1 MTFDITSFTMPHMLL
16 ELLGSTPSARL
27 TRGDPGE
34 VREFLAVAVI
44 DSVPMSEKAYNQILG
59 KDPEGARLGYDPFAT
74 WLSDRSA
81 RYRVYCSIEGT
92 SDGSKFAQL
101 QQNVHSFI
109 PRCAD
114 EKSLQALSTL
124 YAHCFT
130 KKHFTGNQDTYVAQG
145 DVLRISC
152 MFDSKGKIMLTKC
165 DIEDIVKKSSSVD
178 RTLCSIASSIKDLFE

>member
-1 MTFDITSFTMPHMLL
+1 MTFDATSFTMPHMLL

-44 DSVPMSEKAYNQILG
+44 DSVPMSAKAYNALLG
-59 KDPEGARLGYDPFAT
+59 KDPAFQAFDLDSSAT
-74 WLSDRSA
+74 WVADISA
-81 RYRVYCSIEGT
+81 RYRVYCSIKGT

-101 QQNVHSFI
+101 QQNVHNFI
-109 PRCAD
+109 PHCAD

-152 MFDSKGKIMLTKC
+152 MFDSQGKIILTKC
-165 DIEDIVKKSSSVD
+165 DIEDIVKKSSSVN
-178 RTLCSIASSIKDLFE
+178 RALCSAASSIKDLFE

>member
-1 MTFDITSFTMPHMLL
+1 MTFDATSFTMPHMLL

-44 DSVPMSEKAYNQILG
+44 DSVPMSAKAYNALLG
-59 KDPEGARLGYDPFAT
+59 KDPAFQAFDLDSSAT
-74 WLSDRSA
+74 WVADISA
-81 RYRVYCSIEGT
+81 RYRVYCSIKGT

-101 QQNVHSFI
+101 QQNVHNFI
-109 PRCAD
+109 PHCAD

-152 MFDSKGKIMLTKC
+152 MFHPL
-165 DIEDIVKKSSSVD
+165 
-178 RTLCSIASSIKDLFE
+178 